1 MNAVRSNN
9 VSLKYQ
15 RFTSSGCKDKRI
27 TKIEFVTKTQSF
39 TFKEHII
46 LKKLLIK
53 SMVEF
58 NICYHHFLDFFI
70 SCCLFRIF
78 LEKKIKFKEVYGNRL
93 EKNRVLQSITFFS
106 LRVIFYFIFLFL
118 NNGKFYIIICVTFF
132 SKVL

>member
-1 MNAVRSNN
+1 M
-9 VSLKYQ
+9 
-15 RFTSSGCKDKRI
+15 FTSSGCKDKRI

-78 LEKKIKFKEVYGNRL
+78 LEKKSNLRKSMGIVWKRTEYY
-93 EKNRVLQSITFFS
+93 RVLPFFH
-106 LRVIFYFIFLFL
+106 
-118 NNGKFYIIICVTFF
+118 
-132 SKVL
+132 

>member
-58 NICYHHFLDFFI
+58 NICYHHFLEF
-70 SCCLFRIF
+70 
-78 LEKKIKFKEVYGNRL
+78 
-93 EKNRVLQSITFFS
+93 
-106 LRVIFYFIFLFL
+106 
-118 NNGKFYIIICVTFF
+118 FYILLFF
-132 SKVL
+132 FAYSSKKKSNSAFAIKSKEF